1 MKGLINLGSTC
12 FISSILQIIFN
23 LKQFKEKFESN
34 SDSEFKTLYHH
45 YHNVNE
51 IMVSPEI
58 LKRFIIS
65 THLFQGQQGDQHEFL
80 SGLMNI
86 IHEAHHQKCPVKE
99 MTIFSNSNYEADAF
113 VQKAYTAFHLNGLT
127 IDSDMNLKGKSYGYI
142 SPIIEVFTGQLT
154 AGTICVCGAITNTFE
169 IFRSVE
175 LSLNEKVTSL
185 TECLDEFTNLEH
197 IEHFSCDTC
206 GKYQNAARRF
216 TFWHL
221 PPVISFTLKRYNHR
235 AQKNNIVLKTPEIL
249 DMAPYLTRNTTI
261 GTKYELVAIAHHAG
275 HVNFGHCFSTIKKA
289 DGSWRVLNDQQ
300 VTILPNRVDNPTDY
314 MYFYSRL

>member
-23 LKQFKEKFESN
+23 LKHFKEKFDTEESN
-34 SDSEFKTLYHH
+34 SEFKTLYHH
-45 YHNVNE
+45 YNSDE
-51 IMVSPEI
+51 LTVSPDI

-65 THLFQGQQGDQHEFL
+65 TNLFQGYQGDQHEFF

-86 IHEAHHQKCPVKE
+86 IHEAHHRKCDLKKLK
-99 MTIFSNSNYEADAF
+99 IFSYYEPDDM

-127 IDSDMNLKGKSYGYI
+127 IDSDMNLKGKSYGYV
-142 SPIIEVFTGQLT
+142 SPIIDVFTGQLA
-154 AGTICVCGAITNTFE
+154 AGTICVCGSITNNFE
-169 IFRSVE
+169 IFRTVE
-175 LSLNEKVTSL
+175 LSLTKQTTTL

-197 IEHFSCDTC
+197 IENYSCDAC

-221 PPVISFTLKRYNHR
+221 PPVISFTLKRSNHL
-235 AQKNNIVLKTPEIL
+235 AQKNNSVLQTPEIL
-249 DMAPYLTRNTTI
+249 DMTPYLTRNTME
-261 GTKYELVAIAHHAG
+261 TKYELVAIAHHTG
-275 HVNFGHCFSTIKKA
+275 HVNFGHCFSTIKKM

-300 VTILPNRVDNPTDY
+300 VTILPNRVDSPTDY

>member
-23 LKQFKEKFESN
+23 LKEFKEKFVLE

-65 THLFQGQQGDQHEFL
+65 THLFQGQQGDQHEFF

-86 IHEAHHQKCPVKE
+86 IHEAHHQKCPLKE
-99 MTIFSNSNYEADAF
+99 MKIFSYYEADAF

-127 IDSDMNLKGKSYGYI
+127 IDNDMNLKGKSYGYS

-154 AGTICVCGAITNTFE
+154 AGTI
-169 IFRSVE
+169 
-175 LSLNEKVTSL
+175 
-185 TECLDEFTNLEH
+185 
-197 IEHFSCDTC
+197 
-206 GKYQNAARRF
+206 
-216 TFWHL
+216 
-221 PPVISFTLKRYNHR
+221 
-235 AQKNNIVLKTPEIL
+235 
-249 DMAPYLTRNTTI
+249 
-261 GTKYELVAIAHHAG
+261 
-275 HVNFGHCFSTIKKA
+275 
-289 DGSWRVLNDQQ
+289 
-300 VTILPNRVDNPTDY
+300 
-314 MYFYSRL
+314 